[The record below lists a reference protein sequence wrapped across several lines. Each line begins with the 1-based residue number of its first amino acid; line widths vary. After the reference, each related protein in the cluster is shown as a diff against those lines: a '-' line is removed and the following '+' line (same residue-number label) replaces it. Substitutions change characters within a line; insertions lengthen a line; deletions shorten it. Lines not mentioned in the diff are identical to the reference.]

1 MRIESC
7 IPIREG
13 KGGGK
18 MLTNEE
24 IERVVETYASTLLR
38 VAFSQLKSI
47 SEAEDVVQ
55 ETMLKYL
62 EKAPLFENLEH
73 EKAWLLRV
81 TINICKNHL
90 KTAWFRKTVPLDEEI
105 PEIVQEE
112 KDVISVVMQLS
123 PKYRSIIHL
132 YYYEGYSVPDIAELL
147 GCSKNTVT
155 TRLRRARNILKER
168 LKEGYDV

>member
-1 MRIESC
+1 
-7 IPIREG
+7 
-13 KGGGK
+13 

-123 PKYRSIIHL
+123 PKYRSICLL
-132 YYYEGYSVPDIAELL
+132 YT
-147 GCSKNTVT
+147 SKV
-155 TRLRRARNILKER
+155 K
-168 LKEGYDV
+168 